1 MDNGQ
6 PIRLVQIRNPW
17 GFAEWKGDWADYSK
31 DTLPDCWEKNPD
43 LKARLKVKCKND
55 GLFYMAFDDFV
66 KIYSG
71 CQLCPVGTKPLP
83 NNEELEDDVGEE
95 TGFFGKMFGS
105 WWWVHPGNP
114 GDKRQF

>member
-43 LKARLKVKCKND
+43 LKARFEGEKTRMMD
-55 GLFYMAFDDFV
+55 
-66 KIYSG
+66 YS
-71 CQLCPVGTKPLP
+71 TWPLMT
-83 NNEELEDDVGEE
+83 L
-95 TGFFGKMFGS
+95 
-105 WWWVHPGNP
+105 
-114 GDKRQF
+114 